1 MIIQFRMRGII
12 LMLLTVVFYS
22 CNTDKNNNLSTI
34 DTETL
39 FTLLDAKETGIDFL
53 NKVKN

>member
-1 MIIQFRMRGII
+1 
-12 LMLLTVVFYS
+12 MLLTVVFYS